1 MTQVIESYSSP
12 FYKNIIDLPP
22 SMVRK
27 LWKNGKIM
35 ILDIRTPQEY
45 EDHHIPG
52 AILAPLD
59 YLEHL
64 TELFEDK
71 EVAVVCEHGNRASY
85 ATYGM
90 PHLYK
95 KRAYYM
101 IGGMALWMSLGY
113 EVESGM
119 DENGLL
125 WQKILEKKF
134 NY

>member
-1 MTQVIESYSSP
+1 MIQVQENYATP

-27 LWKNGKIM
+27 LWKKGKIM
-35 ILDIRTPQEY
+35 ILDIRTPEEY

-52 AILAPLD
+52 SILAPLD
-59 YLEHL
+59 YLEYL

-71 EVAVVCEHGNRASY
+71 EVAVVCEHGNRARY

-95 KRAYYM
+95 NKAYYM
-101 IGGMALWMSLGY
+101 IGGMALWMRMGY
-113 EVESGM
+113 EVTNGI
-119 DENGLL
+119 DEKGLL
-125 WQKILEKKF
+125 WQKILEKKLG
-134 NY
+134 